1 MPHTQYLFTVFILI
15 HLKHDICQ
23 TRADSVE
30 AEMTGGRKVLM
41 CACINRYSV
50 TASENPGGGHDS
62 LDSIGLVSENTASDA
77 GIFIADVIVL
87 GTVRID

>member
-30 AEMTGGRKVLM
+30 AEMIGGRKVLM
-41 CACINRYSV
+41 CVCLNRHSV
-50 TASENPGGGHDS
+50 TASKNLCGGHDS

-77 GIFIADVIVL
+77 GILITDVIVR